1 MLERVTVILSVVVKL
16 IRVSEE
22 IAAGAEGIAAAD
34 IRAGQAYALGLLYG
48 EDVLRT
54 AIEGLTDLIADIR
67 VGVLIC
73 HYLHG
78 VLHAR
83 RTMIGGKH

>member
-22 IAAGAEGIAAAD
+22 IAASAEGIAAAD

-48 EDVLRT
+48 EWITERQWH
-54 AIEGLTDLIADIR
+54 R
-67 VGVLIC
+67 
-73 HYLHG
+73 
-78 VLHAR
+78 
-83 RTMIGGKH
+83 K